1 MSSLQRKRPG
11 IIIIM
16 TLCSCNRP
24 VLGILKGGSGVHN
37 QLRISRMISQEIN
50 VAVKQIL
57 SKSPSPR
64 TGMCNHDSNCASNS
78 MTFDSPEP
86 PGLGDDGSVSM
97 SLLFSPVLSRSVVTL
112 IDRPGCAL

>member
-1 MSSLQRKRPG
+1 
-11 IIIIM
+11 
-16 TLCSCNRP
+16 
-24 VLGILKGGSGVHN
+24 
-37 QLRISRMISQEIN
+37 MISQEIN

-64 TGMCNHDSNCASNS
+64 TDMCNHYSNCASNS
-78 MTFDSPEP
+78 MTFDSP

-112 IDRPGCAL
+112 IDSPGCAL